1 MVGACHLAGRRLF
14 AVANPRPVYRHV
26 YFRPAAKPRGPL
38 QYHHGLRRLVRH
50 HHALQCLGTHLAEP
64 EKNLR
69 DRAGHRRRES
79 EGAQDCP
86 VCLAHELP
94 ALHSHAH
101 VHGRAVARTA
111 LLTPPVPVPADL
123 PQQVARA
130 LAEDVGA
137 GDLTAALIPA
147 DRLGRASV
155 ITREPAIVCG
165 IPYVEASF
173 AQVDERVRLKWQV
186 AEGDS
191 AAAGRLLLGIEGPAR
206 ALLTGERTAL
216 NFLQLLSGTAT
227 AAHSYAAL
235 LKGTHCRLLDTRKTI
250 PGLRS
255 AQKYAVRVGGG
266 HNHRM
271 GLFDGILIKENH
283 IVAAGSIA
291 RAVGAAKRGRPQV
304 PVEVEVENLSE
315 LRQAIDAGADIAMLD
330 ESSLGASREAVA
342 VTLGSAKPLK
352 LEASGGIT
360 TATIREIAE
369 TGVDFISVGSITK
382 HVHAVDLSMR
392 FEFQT

>member
-1 MVGACHLAGRRLF
+1 V
-14 AVANPRPVYRHV
+14 
-26 YFRPAAKPRGPL
+26 PA
-38 QYHHGLRRLVRH
+38 
-50 HHALQCLGTHLAEP
+50 
-64 EKNLR
+64 
-69 DRAGHRRRES
+69 
-79 EGAQDCP
+79 
-86 VCLAHELP
+86 
-94 ALHSHAH
+94 
-101 VHGRAVARTA
+101 
-111 LLTPPVPVPADL
+111 PADL

-137 GDLTAALIPA
+137 GDLTAALIAA
-147 DRLGRASV
+147 DRTGRAAV
-155 ITREPAIVCG
+155 ITRDPAIVCG

-173 AQVDERVRLKWQV
+173 AQVDPRVTLEWQI

-191 AAAGRLLLGIEGPAR
+191 VAPGQLLLEVAGPAR

-227 AAHSYAAL
+227 AAHAYAAVL
-235 LKGTHCRLLDTRKTI
+235 EGTSCRLLDTRKTI

-291 RAVGAAKRGRPQV
+291 HAVSAAKRGPAQV

-330 ESSLGASREAVA
+330 EFSLRAMREAVA
-342 VTLGSAKPLK
+342 INAASPRPLK

-360 TATIREIAE
+360 LTTIREIAE

-382 HVHAVDLSMR
+382 HVRAIDLSMR